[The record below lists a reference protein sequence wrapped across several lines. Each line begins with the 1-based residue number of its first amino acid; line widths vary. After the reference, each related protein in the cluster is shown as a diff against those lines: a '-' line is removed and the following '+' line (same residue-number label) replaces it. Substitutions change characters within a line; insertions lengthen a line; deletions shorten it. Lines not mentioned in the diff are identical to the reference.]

1 MSGATAGVFQ
11 AAVAPWRTVDL
22 TDLPVD
28 ALSVAHHCL
37 LDWFG
42 CALAGSHEPLAEILR
57 AECGDT
63 TGAATLIGGG
73 AAGPREAAL
82 INGAA
87 GHALDFDDTHTGM
100 GGHPTAPV
108 LPAVLALAEERGAT
122 GAELLA
128 AFVAGLEVEC
138 RLGLYMGGEHYRL
151 GWHSTGTLGTVGA
164 AAACAR
170 LLALDENGWQHAI
183 GLAATQAA
191 GLKASFGTMAKPLHA
206 GNAAA
211 SGLFAARLAARGFVG
226 APNAIDAPQGLASAA
241 AKGHADPDRLRAAEG
256 RFLIVDTLF
265 KYHAAC
271 YLTHAAINAASAL
284 REAIA
289 PEQIES
295 VELRVNPSLL
305 NVCAIPE
312 PRTGLE
318 LKFSL
323 RGATAMALLGV
334 ETADLASFSNARA
347 GDPTLVALRD
357 RVRLVTDGALAS
369 THAAVSVVT
378 AAGARTAEYDS
389 GQPERDLH
397 LQWRRLS
404 AKFQSLATPTIGSV
418 RAWQLQELVA
428 RTETL
433 DSLRPLAA
441 LLASEPAR
449 V

>member
-1 MSGATAGVFQ
+1 MGETTGVFQ
-11 AAVAPWRTVDL
+11 MAVAPFRTLQL
-22 TDLPVD
+22 TDLPPE
-28 ALSVAHHCL
+28 ALAVAHHCL
-37 LDWFG
+37 LDWLG
-42 CALAGSHEPLAEILR
+42 CALAGSREPLAQILR
-57 AECGDT
+57 DECGGE

-73 AAGPREAAL
+73 AARPRDAAL

-100 GGHPTAPV
+100 GGHPTTPV
-108 LPAVLALAEERGAT
+108 LPAVLALAEERGAS

-138 RLGLYMGGEHYRL
+138 RLGSYTGGEHYRL

-170 LLALDENGWQHAI
+170 LLGLDEAGWQHAL

-206 GNAAA
+206 GKAGAN
-211 SGLFAARLAARGFVG
+211 GLFAARLAARGFVG
-226 APNAIDAPQGLASAA
+226 APDAIDAPQGLASAA
-241 AKGHADPDRLRAAEG
+241 ANGRADAERLRTADG

-271 YLTHAAINAASAL
+271 YLTHAAINAAALL
-284 REAIA
+284 RESTNAAAIEA
-289 PEQIES
+289 
-295 VELRVNPSLL
+295 VELRINPSLL

-323 RGATAMALLGV
+323 RGTTAMALLGV
-334 ETADLASFSNARA
+334 ETGDLASFSDARA
-347 GDPTLVALRD
+347 ADPSLVALRD
-357 RVRLVTDGALAS
+357 RVRLVTDGELAS
-369 THAAVSVVT
+369 THALLTVQANGGS
-378 AAGARTAEYDS
+378 RTAEYDT
-389 GQPERDLH
+389 GRPERDLD
-397 LQWRRLS
+397 LQWRRLT
-404 AKFQSLATPTIGSV
+404 AKFQALAVPVIGRGQSTRLQKAVERIEALTSV
-418 RAWQLQELVA
+418 RAL
-428 RTETL
+428 T
-433 DSLRPLAA
+433 A
-441 LLASEPAR
+441 LLAAEPAR